1 MRTKDDSPDRAAR
14 AAQVAR
20 GVQRAVDAGA
30 DRAGPRPTDPLGP
43 GEVLQLQ
50 RSAGNAAVAR
60 ALGAERPSV
69 LDVVG
74 RGGGRPL
81 DGQVRPQMEGAFGED
96 FSDVRIHTGPEAS
109 RSAESVQA
117 RAYTVGD
124 EIVFGNSAYAPGTD
138 DGDRRLAHELTHV
151 VQQRQGPVDGTPQ
164 GDGIAVSSPA
174 DPFERAARDNA
185 DRVMAEIR
193 SDRSVVRDPGPQRA
207 TVARRRSSQ
216 IRVQR
221 ESADL
226 LETLAEPK
234 IGKPQAKDVQI
245 RLVNALD
252 DLFKTTSE
260 FNLGGI
266 LINDL
271 PESDSALLKSATLV
285 RLPHGF
291 YDIDGGKK
299 SVTEFKSVGEDRAQ
313 EVIDNGLGPLVV
325 ENTLKTMI
333 DARQIEYLRKAKLPN
348 AEWKILVEVHYIS
361 ARPKGMSGFHKDTR
375 NETLFVNLNYHVGER
390 DVVGPE
396 YVINPEPPAEHE
408 AKIAETLPPKFLAD
422 LKKTRGKLG
431 EPTEIKTGIV
441 GPYGYVAFVDEAI
454 HHTTPH
460 YGQRIVTGNEL
471 REFLQFSAFGDE
483 TVALEAYGKRTVTG
497 PDLKG
502 FLQGKLRAEFDE
514 IETAWAKFKA
524 SRWPTFMYPFS
535 SYVNTNIVKAT
546 EIPKWQAWIET
557 DRDPKPTYT
566 RDVLK
571 AKGMP
576 EDMFERMLA
585 YVGTAEGAQR
595 PGGRAGGFE
604 KVLVNS
610 KAVPVDP
617 TTNRP
622 RLKRRMSDASFK
634 RPDQLPEDVTRRFLR
649 TWVRAIPAEK
659 AKRMQDLVGQ
669 KQD

>member
-1 MRTKDDSPDRAAR
+1 MHTKDDSPDRAAR
-14 AAQVAR
+14 AAEVAR
-20 GVQRAVDAGA
+20 S
-30 DRAGPRPTDPLGP
+30 GPRPTDPVGP
-43 GEVLQLQ
+43 GAVLQLQ

-60 ALGAERPSV
+60 ALGEQRSPV

-81 DGQVRPQMEGAFGED
+81 DGGVRQQMEGAFGES
-96 FSDVRIHTGPEAS
+96 FGDVRIHTGPEAS

-117 RAYTVGD
+117 RAYTVD
-124 EIVFGNSAYAPGTD
+124 NEIVFGDSAYTPGTD

-164 GDGIAVSSPA
+164 EDGIAVSSPA
-174 DPFERAARDNA
+174 DRFERAARANA
-185 DRVMAEIR
+185 DRVVSDIR
-193 SDRSVVRDPGPQRA
+193 SEHTAPPRRA

-216 IRVQR
+216 VSVQR

-245 RLVNALD
+245 RLITALD
-252 DLFKTTSE
+252 DLFKRTSE

-271 PESDSALLKSATLV
+271 PESDSDLLKNATLV
-285 RLPHGF
+285 RLPSGL
-291 YDIDGGKK
+291 YDIDGEKK
-299 SVTEFKSVGEDRAQ
+299 MVTSFKSVGEDRAA
-313 EVIDNGLGPLVV
+313 EVIGKGLGPLVV

-361 ARPKGMSGFHKDTR
+361 ARPKDMSGFHKDTR

-396 YVINPEPPAEHE
+396 YVVNPEPPAEHE

-422 LKKTRGKLG
+422 LKTTRGKLG
-431 EPTEIKTGIV
+431 APTEIKAGIV

-471 REFLQFSAFGDE
+471 REFLQFSVFGNE
-483 TVALEAYGKRTVTG
+483 QVAAQAYGKRTISG

-502 FLQGKLRAEFDE
+502 FLKDKHRAEFDE
-514 IETAWAKFKA
+514 IETAWAKFQA
-524 SRWPTFMYPFS
+524 SRWPTYIYPFS
-535 SYVNTNIVKAT
+535 SYVDKTIVSAT

-557 DRDPKPTYT
+557 DRDPRPTYT

-571 AKGMP
+571 GKGMP

-610 KAVPVDP
+610 SAVPVD
-617 TTNRP
+617 TKNRP

-634 RPDQLPEDVTRRFLR
+634 RPAQLPEDVTRRFLR
-649 TWVRAIPAEK
+649 TWVRAIPAAK
-659 AKRMQDLVGQ
+659 AKQMQDLGAQ